1 MRGPR
6 PAGATVMMVNSLS
19 RGPAMKSCSWL
30 CWSTGPSA
38 PIGVVPL
45 PSLPRLSAQSCT
57 YQRVNRSS
65 RSA

>member
-6 PAGATVMMVNSLS
+6 AGGVDGDDGEQLVARAGDEELQLAVLVDRAERAS
-19 RGPAMKSCSWL
+19 
-30 CWSTGPSA
+30 
-38 PIGVVPL
+38 GVVPL

-57 YQRVNRSS
+57 YQRVKRSS